1 MSARRRIIALDVL
14 RGIAIL
20 GTLASNIWVFTDL
33 GLVDRSSGV
42 GPIESFA
49 EWLPNGKFIGLLT
62 IMFGI
67 GLEIQRQSALRAGE
81 KWPGKYPWRAGL
93 LFLDGLVNYIF
104 VVQFDVLRAYAV
116 TGLLVAFLLLTSQR
130 VQWWLIGLFVSAHI
144 AFTLW
149 SASSLSDRF
158 IQDLG
163 LQGFTKMDYSDG
175 GGNWWENTL
184 STMGSMSSAFGFGSE
199 FPIII
204 VMGLGVFLIGA
215 NLYRAGVFS
224 EERRPLRYSLIA
236 AGALALPLDF
246 YLANISEDFFDFARY
261 GASVVVA
268 LGILAAVAEFY
279 VRRPSLGRGGKLLS
293 SVGKMALSGYLLQNI
308 LGVICQYTVFRLPL
322 FQNLGAF
329 WTATIGFVVIS
340 AILVVFSRLWLR
352 RFTRG
357 PMEALMD
364 WSYRKLSRSKTPS
377 LAANPG
383 RRL

>member
-1 MSARRRIIALDVL
+1 MSARRRVIALDVL
-14 RGIAIL
+14 RGLAII

-33 GLVDRSSGV
+33 AAVDTSSNV
-42 GPIESFA
+42 GPLEDFA

-93 LFLDGLVNYIF
+93 LFLDGLINYIF

-130 VQWWLIGLFVSAHI
+130 VQWWLIALFVSAHI

-149 SASSLSDRF
+149 SASPLSDRF

-163 LQGFTKMDYSDG
+163 LQGFTKMNYTDSG
-175 GGNWWENTL
+175 GTWWENTL
-184 STMGSMSSAFGFGSE
+184 TTMGDMSSAFGFGSE

-215 NLYRAGVFS
+215 NLYRVGVFT
-224 EERRPLRYSLIA
+224 ETRRALRYSLIA
-236 AGALALPLDF
+236 AGAIALPLDY

-261 GASVVVA
+261 GASVIVA

-279 VRRPSLGRGGKLLS
+279 VRRPQLGRTGRVLS
-293 SVGKMALSGYLLQNI
+293 SIGRMALSGYLLQNI
-308 LGVICQYTVFRLPL
+308 LGVICQYTVFRLP
-322 FQNLGAF
+322 FFDQIGAF
-329 WTATIGFVVIS
+329 WTATLGFVTIT
-340 AILVVFSRLWLR
+340 AILIVFSSLWLR
-352 RFTRG
+352 RFPRG
-357 PMEALMD
+357 PMETVMD
-364 WSYRKLSRSKTPS
+364 WAYRKLSRTPN
-377 LAANPG
+377 A
-383 RRL
+383 